1 MFYPPQPEPPM
12 AEVHLDSML
21 AQFVPRRTVQSSART
36 LNSLLDDLES
46 RFPRLRHRLRDE
58 TETVRPFVKIFV
70 NGREIRTDGAKDPRL
85 APEDE
90 VDILHSIQGG

>member
-1 MFYPPQPEPPM
+1 M

-21 AQFVPRRTVQSSART
+21 SQFVRVRT
-36 LNSLLDDLES
+36 LRSPAKNVGELLDDLET

-58 TETVRPFVKIFV
+58 TEAVRPFVRIFV
-70 NGREIRTDGAKDPRL
+70 NGQEVRPNGRGGPRL
-85 APEDE
+85 GPQDE

>member
-1 MFYPPQPEPPM
+1 M

-21 AQFVPRRTVQSSART
+21 SQFVPKRTVQSSARS
-36 LNSLLDDLES
+36 LSALLDDLES

-58 TETVRPFVKIFV
+58 TEVVRPFVKIFV
-70 NGREIRTDGAKDPRL
+70 NGKEVRPNGKRGPRL
-85 APEDE
+85 GPDDE

>member
-1 MFYPPQPEPPM
+1 M

-21 AQFVPRRTVQSSART
+21 SQFVPVRTVRSTAPDI
-36 LNSLLDDLES
+36 NALLDDLET

-58 TETVRPFVKIFV
+58 TESVRPFVKIFV
-70 NGREIRTDGAKDPRL
+70 NGKEVRPHGKRSPRIGP
-85 APEDE
+85 ADE

>member
-1 MFYPPQPEPPM
+1 M

-21 AQFVPRRTVQSSART
+21 AQFVRVRT
-36 LNSLLDDLES
+36 LRSPARSVGGLLDDLET

-58 TETVRPFVKIFV
+58 TEAVRPFVRIFV
-70 NGREIRTDGAKDPRL
+70 NGREVRPNGRGGPRL
-85 APEDE
+85 GPEDE